1 MRYVFPKRIVY
12 TEGQIENPESLL
24 KEKVLQIGLYEYDY
38 ALIKGKASIIL
49 DFGKELSGGVRI
61 ITKRADSGEI
71 VRLRFGESVG
81 ETCAEIGEKNAT
93 NDHSVRDMNVRDK
106 VDSSRLRRNRKR
118 TDGRIFK
125 RRRPH
130 ERNLANRRLYP

>member
-24 KEKVLQIGLYEYDY
+24 KEKVLQIGLYEYDC
-38 ALIKGKASIIL
+38 AVINGNSSIIL

-61 ITKRADSGEI
+61 ITKSADPSEI

-93 NDHSVRDMNVRDK
+93 NDHSVRDMNVRLVRLSDMTFGQTGFRFLRIDFPEK
-106 VDSSRLRRNRKR
+106 SSFARLRNEK
-118 TDGRIFK
+118 
-125 RRRPH
+125 
-130 ERNLANRRLYP
+130 E